1 MSRKSEKEVSRERR
15 HLLLLRHH
23 RQLRLCVSIGV
34 AMAAVAGA
42 KHEWQSWNYQEP

>member
-1 MSRKSEKEVSRERR
+1 MSRKSEKEVSRGRQ

-34 AMAAVAGA
+34 AMAAVAA
-42 KHEWQSWNYQEP
+42 EHEWQSWNYQEP